1 MFKKARQASFT
12 DMLVL
17 EKALLPRGAGVE
29 ETIQVCWFAF
39 SRLNWQGGLSCFQLS
54 PLRLILLLPVPA
66 PLMCPS
72 GKVRRIQC
80 PVSMVGR

>member
-39 SRLNWQGGLSCFQLS
+39 SRLNWQGGLTLAASS
-54 PLRLILLLPVPA
+54 
-66 PLMCPS
+66 
-72 GKVRRIQC
+72 
-80 PVSMVGR
+80 